1 MAFAN
6 SNVSD
11 LIATGIESRT
21 REIADNVTKNNALL
35 AQLEK
40 KGRIKT
46 FDGGTKILQE
56 LSFAANPN
64 AQSYSGYDVLNVNA
78 ADVLSAAEF
87 KIAQYACAVT
97 ISGLEMIQNSGKERL
112 INLLDE
118 RITVARNSLRN
129 LLSQD
134 LWTGDGTGN
143 GGKQLDGMAAAI
155 PLTATA
161 SQTDTYGNISRST
174 YTFWRPYVVTGQT
187 VNTAATVQTV
197 LNAAWGNLV
206 RGGDHPDLI
215 LMDYNFWKNWMQS
228 LQVIQRL
235 TDASSAGLGFPSTKF
250 MGADV
255 ILDGGIGGHAP
266 SSNGTA
272 LFLNTDYIMW
282 RPYAGRNF
290 TTLDPTRRWSVNQDA
305 ETQILAWAG
314 NLTTSGAQFQ
324 GRVIAS
330 TV

>member
-21 REIADNVTKNNALL
+21 REIADNVTKNNGLL

-46 FDGGTKILQE
+46 FEGGTKILQE

-64 AQSYSGYDVLNVNA
+64 AQSYSGYDPLNVNA
-78 ADVLSAAEF
+78 ADVLSAAEY

-97 ISGLEMIQNSGKERL
+97 VSGLEMIQNSGRERL
-112 INLLDE
+112 INLVDE

-129 LLSQD
+129 LISQD

-143 GGKQLDGMAAAI
+143 GGRQLDGVAAAVEA
-155 PLTATA
+155 TVTA
-161 SQTDTYGNISRST
+161 SQTSTYGNISRSS
-174 YTFWRPYVVTGQT
+174 YSFWRNYCVTGAT
-187 VNTAATVQTV
+187 VNSATTVQTV
-197 LNAAWGNLV
+197 MNAAWGNLV
-206 RGGDHPDLI
+206 RGGDKPDLI
-215 LMDYNFWKNWMQS
+215 LMDYNFWKNFVAS
-228 LQVIQRL
+228 LQVIQRF
-235 TDASSAGLGFPSTKF
+235 TDANTANLGFSALKF
-250 MGADV
+250 MSADV
-255 ILDGGIGGHAP
+255 ILDGGIGGYAP

-290 TTLDPTRRWSVNQDA
+290 TTLVPTRRWSVNQDA

-314 NLTTSGAQFQ
+314 NLTSSGCQFQ
-324 GRVIAS
+324 GRVVAS